1 MTIAFNLS
9 HLIHMYQKIKII
21 TIALLLTCVNLKAQD
36 RWSLDD
42 CISYA
47 LQHNLQLNDY
57 NYNQASN
64 KETYRQSIRNV
75 LPNING
81 YSDYN
86 IRFGRSVDPNDNSIV
101 NTDFFSNNYSINST
115 IDLFRGF
122 QKINEIKAAR
132 FMYKA
137 TKEETLQQKYL
148 LAFRVMRSFYD
159 IQFYEGLLVIS
170 NEQQVVSQRNFD
182 LVKKQIDLGLKAGA
196 DLYEAESLLLTD
208 KLNVTQSANNLAAA
222 KLRLIQEMNLADVTD
237 IIIDTQ
243 LPIKNEVTQNAEI
256 RTDSVYNEARDFIPI
271 IKAQMLREKAAKK
284 QIAVAQGSL
293 YPSLSLFG
301 GVGTGYYETTRDD
314 SGLTIPFRDQFR
326 DNTFQFIG
334 VALNIPIS
342 NGWSGRS
349 RVKQQ
354 KIAYLRAKNN
364 LNIQEQELKQTIQ
377 QLVQEY
383 TALQTEFEQSTQK
396 MESQN
401 LAFTIAQK
409 RYEKGLISALELFT
423 AKNLFASSQNEN
435 LQVRL
440 RAEVNKST
448 LDFYRGLPIF
458 SINE

>member
-1 MTIAFNLS
+1 MTIVFSLV
-9 HLIHMYQKIKII
+9 HLNHMYQKFRII
-21 TIALLLTCVNLKAQD
+21 TIALLLTCVNLEAQD

-47 LQHNLQLNDY
+47 LQHNLELNDY
-57 NYNQASN
+57 SYNLSSN

-75 LPNING
+75 LPNINA

-101 NTDFFSNNYSINST
+101 NSDFFSNNYSINSS
-115 IDLFRGF
+115 IDLFQGF
-122 QKINEIKAAR
+122 QKINEIKAAK
-132 FMYKA
+132 FMYNA

-148 LAFRVMRSFYD
+148 LAFRIMRAFYD
-159 IQFYEGLLVIS
+159 IQFFQGLLAIS
-170 NEQQVVSQRNFD
+170 NEQQAVSQRNFD

-208 KLNVTQSANNLAAA
+208 KLNVTQTANSLTAA
-222 KLRLIQEMNLADVTD
+222 KLGLIQEMNLVDVAD
-237 IIIDTQ
+237 IFIDTQ
-243 LPIKNEVTQNAEI
+243 LPIKNELTQNVEL
-256 RTDSVYNEARDFIPI
+256 RTDSVYNEARSFIPI

-284 QIAVAQGSL
+284 QIAVARGSL

-301 GVGTGYYETTRDD
+301 GVGTGFYETTRDAT
-314 SGLTIPFRDQFR
+314 GLTIPFRDQFR
-326 DNTFQFIG
+326 DNTFKFIG

-354 KIAYLRAKNN
+354 KIAHLRAKNN

-377 QLVQEY
+377 YLVQEY
-383 TALQTEFEQSTQK
+383 TALQTEYEQSNQK

-401 LAFTIAQK
+401 LSFNIAQK

-423 AKNLFASSQNEN
+423 AKYLFASSQNEN

-458 SINE
+458 SINQ

>member
-1 MTIAFNLS
+1 
-9 HLIHMYQKIKII
+9 MYQKIKII
-21 TIALLLTCVNLKAQD
+21 TIALLLICVSLEAQE

-42 CISYA
+42 CVSYA

-57 NYNQASN
+57 NYNLASN

-75 LPNING
+75 LPNINA

-101 NTDFFSNNYSINST
+101 NSDFFSNNYSINSS

-122 QKINEIKAAR
+122 QKINEIKAAK
-132 FMYKA
+132 FIYKA
-137 TKEETLQQKYL
+137 TMEETLQQKYL
-148 LAFRVMRSFYD
+148 LAFRIMRVFYD
-159 IQFYEGLLVIS
+159 IQFYQGLLAIS
-170 NEQQVVSQRNFD
+170 NEQQAVSQRNFD
-182 LVKKQIDLGLKAGA
+182 LVKKQIELGLKAGA
-196 DLYEAESLLLTD
+196 DLYEAKSVLLTD
-208 KLNVTQSANNLAAA
+208 NLNVTQSANDLAAA
-222 KLRLIQEMNLADVTD
+222 KLRLMQEMNLVDVTD
-237 IIIDTQ
+237 IFIDTQ

-256 RTDSVYNEARDFIPI
+256 RTDSVYNEARGFIPI

-293 YPSLSLFG
+293 YPSFSLFG
-301 GVGTGYYETTRDD
+301 GIGTGYYETTRDA

-326 DNTFQFIG
+326 DNTFKFIG

-354 KIAYLRAKNN
+354 KIAHLRAKNN

-409 RYEKGLISALELFT
+409 RYEKGLISALELFA

-440 RAEVNKST
+440 RAEVNKKT

>member
-1 MTIAFNLS
+1 
-9 HLIHMYQKIKII
+9 MYQKIKIF
-21 TIALLLTCVNLKAQD
+21 TIVLLLTCVNLEAQE

-47 LQHNLQLNDY
+47 LEHNLQLNDHRY
-57 NYNQASN
+57 NLESN

-75 LPNING
+75 LPNINA

-101 NTDFFSNNYSINST
+101 NTDFFSNNFSINSS
-115 IDLFRGF
+115 IDLFQGF
-122 QKINEIKAAR
+122 QKINEITAAKCI
-132 FMYKA
+132 YKA

-148 LAFRVMRSFYD
+148 LAFRVMRAFYD
-159 IQFYEGLLVIS
+159 IQFFQGLLAIS

-208 KLNVTQSANNLAAA
+208 KLKVTQSANNLAAA
-222 KLRLIQEMNLADVTD
+222 KLKLIQEMNLVDVAD
-237 IIIDTQ
+237 ISIDTELQIINQ
-243 LPIKNEVTQNAEI
+243 LTENTEL
-256 RTDSVYNEARDFIPI
+256 RTDSVYNEARSFVPI
-271 IKAQMLREKAAKK
+271 IKAQQLREKAAKK
-284 QIAVAQGSL
+284 QIAVARGSL

-301 GVGTGYYETTRDD
+301 GIGTGYYETTRDE

-354 KIAYLRAKNN
+354 KIAHLRAKNN

-377 QLVQEY
+377 GLVQEY
-383 TALQTEFEQSTQK
+383 IALQTEYEQSNQK

-409 RYEKGLISALELFT
+409 RYEKGLINALELFT

-440 RAEVNKST
+440 RAELNKST

>member
-1 MTIAFNLS
+1 
-9 HLIHMYQKIKII
+9 MYQKIKII
-21 TIALLLTCVNLKAQD
+21 IIALLLTCVNLKAQD

-101 NTDFFSNNYSINST
+101 NTDFFSNNYSINSS

-159 IQFYEGLLVIS
+159 IQFYQGLLAIS

-196 DLYEAESLLLTD
+196 DQYEAESLLLTD

-237 IIIDTQ
+237 IFIDTQ

-271 IKAQMLREKAAKK
+271 IKAQRLRKKAAKK
-284 QIAVAQGSL
+284 QRSIKTRFLKVAG
-293 YPSLSLFG
+293 
-301 GVGTGYYETTRDD
+301 
-314 SGLTIPFRDQFR
+314 
-326 DNTFQFIG
+326 
-334 VALNIPIS
+334 
-342 NGWSGRS
+342 
-349 RVKQQ
+349 
-354 KIAYLRAKNN
+354 
-364 LNIQEQELKQTIQ
+364 
-377 QLVQEY
+377 
-383 TALQTEFEQSTQK
+383 
-396 MESQN
+396 
-401 LAFTIAQK
+401 
-409 RYEKGLISALELFT
+409 
-423 AKNLFASSQNEN
+423 
-435 LQVRL
+435 
-440 RAEVNKST
+440 
-448 LDFYRGLPIF
+448 
-458 SINE
+458 